1 MNWYF
6 DSSVLVAAAVRA
18 HSHHARAAGIL
29 DELVKKKHRG
39 YVSAHGLVE
48 VYSVLTRAPFTP
60 PVYPSEAW
68 QILEQSFVP
77 NLEVV
82 TLSGKEYRDVIR
94 DCAARGVAGGL
105 VYDALHLRC
114 AEKAGCERVYTFN
127 VKEFRRL
134 APQLEDRICAP

>member
-6 DSSVLVAAAVRA
+6 DSSVLVAAAVRT
-18 HSHHARAAGIL
+18 HSHHARATGIL

-48 VYSVLTRAPFTP
+48 VYSVLTWAPFTP

-94 DCAARGVAGGL
+94 DCAASGVAGGL
-105 VYDALHLRC
+105 VYDALHLHC

-134 APQLEDRICAP
+134 APQWEDRISAP